1 MKEKG
6 IQFSQEF
13 MQERNFNYMIIS
25 NRIKN
30 YYKKMFNIE
39 IINLFYKRKKRKST
53 SQMEQQENYLRLI
66 QAETFDFYILI
77 KDNNKK
83 IFKYRLLKATYD
95 NSKYREN
102 ENKYLDFM
110 EKLYVFVDESLG
122 KYCKKRYINKLNNED
137 LNNLIRKNGEIN
149 EDYKNWIIENYFE
162 MECGL
167 ILQKQ
172 TKEIN
177 IEEKWYVDRIYWNNT
192 FRCGHKK

>member
-39 IINLFYKRKKRKST
+39 IINLFYKRKKRKSEN
-53 SQMEQQENYLRLI
+53 QMEQQENYLRLI

-122 KYCKKRYINKLNNED
+122 KYCKKRYINKLNSED

-162 MECGL
+162 TEENQENSEQN
-167 ILQKQ
+167 QK
-172 TKEIN
+172 
-177 IEEKWYVDRIYWNNT
+177 
-192 FRCGHKK
+192 